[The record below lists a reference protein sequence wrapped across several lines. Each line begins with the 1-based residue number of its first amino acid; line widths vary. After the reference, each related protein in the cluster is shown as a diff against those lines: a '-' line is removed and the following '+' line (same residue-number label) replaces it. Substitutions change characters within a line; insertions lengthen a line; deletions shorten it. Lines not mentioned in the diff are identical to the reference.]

1 MVSLKEA
8 ECIARNVIPDIRSCE
23 DEPFAFLFYAGEEFF
38 GDMVPNFNAA
48 MQIYPVFKDGTARQL
63 RSILFAAIPQNHSPL

>member
-8 ECIARNVIPDIRSCE
+8 ECIARNVIPDLRSCE

-48 MQIYPVFKDGTARQL
+48 IAARTASQ
-63 RSILFAAIPQNHSPL
+63 HSGFSV